1 MELVKKLGLLLLA
14 ILLLAGCSLPGDAA
28 EVKQEKE
35 YKIGIL
41 MSETGLGDDS
51 FNDSAFR
58 GLERARDE
66 LGVLFDYKEAPDGDS
81 EEKLTA
87 LVKEKNDLVIGL
99 GFTAQEPLEKIAKKY
114 PKQQFLLI
122 DAVSELPNI
131 ASITFKE
138 HEGSFLVGMAAAMAS
153 RTGTLGFIGGED
165 AEVIHHFE
173 QGFIQ
178 GAKHVKPDI
187 KILTEYAGSFSD
199 AELGGKIAESQINKG
214 ADFIYPAAGFTG
226 YGALQKAQEK
236 RVHAAGVDSDQF
248 FVAEKAIVTSML
260 KNIDVA
266 VYDIAKILK
275 EKGKIEQHSFVLGL
289 AENGVGLA
297 ELRAFPFS
305 EEQKK
310 ALIAAKDEI
319 IAGDIT
325 VNSTKP

>member
-1 MELVKKLGLLLLA
+1 MKKLGLLLLA

-87 LVKEKNDLVIGL
+87 LVEEKNDLVIGL

-153 RTGTLGFIGGED
+153 RSNTLGFIGGED

-178 GAKHVKPDI
+178 GARHVKPDI
-187 KILTEYAGSFSD
+187 KILTEYAGSFSV

>member
-1 MELVKKLGLLLLA
+1 MELMKKLSLLLLA
-14 ILLLAGCSLPGDAA
+14 MLLLAGCSLPGDAA
-28 EVKQEKE
+28 EEKQEKE

-41 MSETGLGDDS
+41 LSTTGLGDDS

-66 LGVLFDYKEAPDGDS
+66 LGVLFDYKEAPDGDL
-81 EEKLTA
+81 EEKLKE
-87 LVKEKNDLVIGL
+87 LVEEKNDLVIGL

-153 RTGTLGFIGGED
+153 KSNTLGFIGGED

-178 GAKHVKPDI
+178 GARHVKPDI
-187 KILTEYAGSFSD
+187 KILTEYAGTFGD
-199 AELGGKIAESQINKG
+199 AELGGKIAEQQIAKG

-236 RVHAAGVDSDQF
+236 RALAAGVDSDQF

-266 VYDIAKILK
+266 VYDMAKLLK

-310 ALIAAKDEI
+310 ALTAAKDEI

>member
-1 MELVKKLGLLLLA
+1 MELVKKLGLLLLG

-28 EVKQEKE
+28 EEKQEKE

-81 EEKLTA
+81 EEKLTE
-87 LVKEKNDLVIGL
+87 LVEEKNDLVIGL

-153 RTGTLGFIGGED
+153 RTNTLGFIGGED

-178 GAKHVKPDI
+178 GARHVKPDI

-199 AELGGKIAESQINKG
+199 AELGGKIAETQISKG

-236 RVHAAGVDSDQF
+236 KVHAAGVDSDQF

-266 VYDIAKILK
+266 VYDIAKLLK
-275 EKGKIEQHSFVLGL
+275 EKGKVDQHSFVLGL

-310 ALIAAKDEI
+310 ALTAAKDEI

>member
-1 MELVKKLGLLLLA
+1 MVKKLGLLLLA

-87 LVKEKNDLVIGL
+87 LVEEKNDLVIGL

-153 RTGTLGFIGGED
+153 RSNTLGFIGGED

-178 GAKHVKPDI
+178 GARHVKPDI
-187 KILTEYAGSFSD
+187 KILTEYAGSFSV

>member
-1 MELVKKLGLLLLA
+1 MKKLSLLLLG

-28 EVKQEKE
+28 EEKQEKQ
-35 YKIGIL
+35 YKIGVL
-41 MSETGLGDDS
+41 MSTTGLGDDS

-66 LGVLFDYKEAPDGDS
+66 LGILFDYKEAPDGDL
-81 EEKLTA
+81 EEKLTE
-87 LVKEKNDLVIGL
+87 LVEDKNDLVIAL
-99 GFTAQEPLEKIAKKY
+99 GFSSQEALEKTAKKY

-153 RTGTLGFIGGED
+153 KSNTLGFIGGED

-173 QGFIQ
+173 QGFIE
-178 GAKHVKPDI
+178 GARHVKPDI
-187 KILTEYAGSFSD
+187 KILTEYAGTFSD
-199 AELGGKIAESQINKG
+199 AELGGKIAEAQIAKG

-226 YGALQKAQEK
+226 YGALQKAQEMM
-236 RVHAAGVDSDQF
+236 VHAAGVDSDQF
-248 FVAEKAIVTSML
+248 FVAEKAIITSML

-266 VYDIAKILK
+266 VYDMAKLLK

-297 ELRAFPFS
+297 ELRAFPFT
-305 EEQKK
+305 EEQKQ
-310 ALIAAKDEI
+310 ALTAAKDEI

-325 VNSTKP
+325 VNSTKQ

>member
-81 EEKLTA
+81 EEKLTE
-87 LVKEKNDLVIGL
+87 LVEEKNDLVIGL

-131 ASITFKE
+131 TSITFKE

-178 GAKHVKPDI
+178 GARHVKPDI

-266 VYDIAKILK
+266 VYDTAKLLK
-275 EKGKIEQHSFVLGL
+275 EKGKVDQHSFVLGL

-310 ALIAAKDEI
+310 ALVAAKDEI
-319 IAGDIT
+319 IAGDII

>member
-1 MELVKKLGLLLLA
+1 MMKKLSLLLLG

-28 EVKQEKE
+28 EEKQEKQ
-35 YKIGIL
+35 YKIGVL
-41 MSETGLGDDS
+41 MSTTGLGDDS

-66 LGVLFDYKEAPDGDS
+66 LGILFDYKEAPDGDL
-81 EEKLTA
+81 EEKLTE
-87 LVKEKNDLVIGL
+87 LVEDKNDLVIAL
-99 GFTAQEPLEKIAKKY
+99 GFSSQEALEKTAKKY

-153 RTGTLGFIGGED
+153 KSNTLGFIGGED

-173 QGFIQ
+173 QGFIE
-178 GAKHVKPDI
+178 GARHVKPDI
-187 KILTEYAGSFSD
+187 KILTEYAGTFSD
-199 AELGGKIAESQINKG
+199 AELGGKIAEAQIAKG

-226 YGALQKAQEK
+226 YGALQKAQEMM
-236 RVHAAGVDSDQF
+236 VHAAGVDSDQF
-248 FVAEKAIVTSML
+248 FVAEKAIITSML

-266 VYDIAKILK
+266 VYDMAKLLK

-297 ELRAFPFS
+297 ELRAFPFT
-305 EEQKK
+305 EEQKQ
-310 ALIAAKDEI
+310 ALTAAKDEI

-325 VNSTKP
+325 VNSTKQ

>member
-14 ILLLAGCSLPGDAA
+14 ILLLTGCSMPGDAA

-41 MSETGLGDDS
+41 LSTTGLGDDS

-66 LGVLFDYKEAPDGDS
+66 LGVLFDYKEAPDGDL
-81 EEKLTA
+81 EEKLTE
-87 LVKEKNDLVIGL
+87 LVEEKNDLVIGL

-153 RTGTLGFIGGED
+153 RSNTLGFIGGED

-178 GAKHVKPDI
+178 GARHVKPDI

-199 AELGGKIAESQINKG
+199 AELGGKIAEAQISKG

-236 RVHAAGVDSDQF
+236 RVLAAGVDSDQF

-266 VYDIAKILK
+266 VYDIAKLLK
-275 EKGKIEQHSFVLGL
+275 EKGKIEQHAFVLGL

-310 ALIAAKDEI
+310 ALTAAKDEI
-319 IAGDIT
+319 ISGDII

>member
-1 MELVKKLGLLLLA
+1 MVKKLGLLLLA

-138 HEGSFLVGMAAAMAS
+138 HEGCFLVGMAAAMAS
-153 RTGTLGFIGGED
+153 RSNILGFIGGED

-178 GAKHVKPDI
+178 GARHVKPDI

-199 AELGGKIAESQINKG
+199 AELGGKIAETQISKG

-236 RVHAAGVDSDQF
+236 KVHAAGVDSDQF

>member
-14 ILLLAGCSLPGDAA
+14 ILLLAGCSMPGDAA

-41 MSETGLGDDS
+41 LSTTGLGDDS

-66 LGVLFDYKEAPDGDS
+66 LGVLFDYKEAPDGDL
-81 EEKLTA
+81 EEKLTE
-87 LVKEKNDLVIGL
+87 LVEEKNDLVIGL

-153 RTGTLGFIGGED
+153 RTNTLGFIGGED

-178 GAKHVKPDI
+178 GARHVKPDI

-199 AELGGKIAESQINKG
+199 AELGGKIAEAQISKG

-236 RVHAAGVDSDQF
+236 RVLAAGVDSDQF

-266 VYDIAKILK
+266 VYDIAKLLK
-275 EKGKIEQHSFVLGL
+275 EKGKIEQHAFVLGL

-310 ALIAAKDEI
+310 ALTAAKDEI
-319 IAGDIT
+319 IAGDII

>member
-1 MELVKKLGLLLLA
+1 MELVKKLGLLLLG

-28 EVKQEKE
+28 EEKQEKE

-81 EEKLTA
+81 EEKLTE
-87 LVKEKNDLVIGL
+87 LVEEKNDLVIGL

-178 GAKHVKPDI
+178 GAMHVKPDI

-199 AELGGKIAESQINKG
+199 AELGGKIAETQISKG

-236 RVHAAGVDSDQF
+236 KVHAAGVDSDQF

-266 VYDIAKILK
+266 VYDIAKLLK
-275 EKGKIEQHSFVLGL
+275 EKGKVDQHSFVLGL

-310 ALIAAKDEI
+310 ALTAAKDEI

>member
-1 MELVKKLGLLLLA
+1 MVKKLGLLLLA
-14 ILLLAGCSLPGDAA
+14 ILLLAGCSMPGDTA
-28 EVKQEKE
+28 EVKQEKK

-41 MSETGLGDDS
+41 LSTTGLGDDS

-81 EEKLTA
+81 EEKLEQ

-99 GFTAQEPLEKIAKKY
+99 GFSVQEALEKTAKKY

-131 ASITFKE
+131 VSITFKE

-153 RTGTLGFIGGED
+153 RSNTLGFIGGED

-178 GAKHVKPDI
+178 GARHVKPDI

-199 AELGGKIAESQINKG
+199 AELGGKIAEAQISKG

-236 RVHAAGVDSDQF
+236 MVHAAGVDSDQF

-266 VYDIAKILK
+266 VYDIAKLLK
-275 EKGKIEQHSFVLGL
+275 EKGEIEQHSFVLGL

-297 ELRAFPFS
+297 ELRAFPFT

-310 ALIAAKDEI
+310 ALTAAKDEI
-319 IAGDIT
+319 VAGDIT

>member
-1 MELVKKLGLLLLA
+1 MVKKLGLLLLA
-14 ILLLAGCSLPGDAA
+14 ILLLAGCSMPGDAA

-41 MSETGLGDDS
+41 LSTTGLGDDS

-66 LGVLFDYKEAPDGDS
+66 LGVLFDYKEAPDGDL
-81 EEKLTA
+81 EEKLTE
-87 LVKEKNDLVIGL
+87 LVEEKNDLVIGL

-153 RTGTLGFIGGED
+153 RSNTLGFIGGED

-178 GAKHVKPDI
+178 GARHVKPDI

-199 AELGGKIAESQINKG
+199 AELGGKIAESQISKG

-236 RVHAAGVDSDQF
+236 RVLAAGVDSDQF

-266 VYDIAKILK
+266 VYDIAKLLK
-275 EKGKIEQHSFVLGL
+275 EKGKIEQHAFVLGL

-310 ALIAAKDEI
+310 ALTAAKDEI
-319 IAGDIT
+319 ISGDII

>member
-14 ILLLAGCSLPGDAA
+14 ILLLAGCSMPGDAA

-41 MSETGLGDDS
+41 LSTTGLGDDS

-66 LGVLFDYKEAPDGDS
+66 LGVLFDYKEAPDGDL
-81 EEKLTA
+81 EEKLTE
-87 LVKEKNDLVIGL
+87 LVEEKNDLVIGL

-153 RTGTLGFIGGED
+153 RSNTLGFIGGED

-178 GAKHVKPDI
+178 GARHVKPDI

-199 AELGGKIAESQINKG
+199 AELGGKIAESQISKG

-236 RVHAAGVDSDQF
+236 RVLAAGVDSDQF

-266 VYDIAKILK
+266 VYDIAKLLK
-275 EKGKIEQHSFVLGL
+275 EKGKIEQHAFVLGL

-310 ALIAAKDEI
+310 ALTAAKDEI
-319 IAGDIT
+319 ISGDII

>member
-1 MELVKKLGLLLLA
+1 MVKKLGLLLLA
-14 ILLLAGCSLPGDAA
+14 ILLLAGCSMPGDAA

-41 MSETGLGDDS
+41 LSTTGLGDDS

-66 LGVLFDYKEAPDGDS
+66 LGVLFDYKEAPDGDL
-81 EEKLTA
+81 EEKLTE
-87 LVKEKNDLVIGL
+87 LVEEKNDLVIGL

-153 RTGTLGFIGGED
+153 RTNTLGFIGGED

-178 GAKHVKPDI
+178 GARHVKPDI

-199 AELGGKIAESQINKG
+199 AELGGKIAEAQISKG

-236 RVHAAGVDSDQF
+236 RVLAAGVDSDQF

-266 VYDIAKILK
+266 VYDIAKLLK
-275 EKGKIEQHSFVLGL
+275 EKGKIEQHAFVLGL

-310 ALIAAKDEI
+310 ALTAAKDEI
-319 IAGDIT
+319 IAGDII

>member
-1 MELVKKLGLLLLA
+1 MVKKLGLLLLA
-14 ILLLAGCSLPGDAA
+14 ILLLAGCSMPGDAA

-41 MSETGLGDDS
+41 LSTTGLGDDS

-66 LGVLFDYKEAPDGDS
+66 LGVLFDYKEAPDGDL
-81 EEKLTA
+81 EEKLTE
-87 LVKEKNDLVIGL
+87 LVEEKNDLVIGL

-153 RTGTLGFIGGED
+153 RSNTLGFIGGED

-178 GAKHVKPDI
+178 GARHVKPDI
-187 KILTEYAGSFSD
+187 KIVTEYAGSFSD
-199 AELGGKIAESQINKG
+199 AELGGKIAEAQISKG

-236 RVHAAGVDSDQF
+236 RVLAAGVDSDQF

-266 VYDIAKILK
+266 VYDIAKLLK
-275 EKGKIEQHSFVLGL
+275 EKGKIEQHAFVLGL

-310 ALIAAKDEI
+310 ALTAAKDEI
-319 IAGDIT
+319 ISGDIT

>member
-14 ILLLAGCSLPGDAA
+14 ILLLAGCSMPGDAA

-41 MSETGLGDDS
+41 LSTTGLGDDS

-66 LGVLFDYKEAPDGDS
+66 LGVLFDYKEAPDGDL
-81 EEKLTA
+81 EEKLTE
-87 LVKEKNDLVIGL
+87 LVEEKNDLVIGL

-153 RTGTLGFIGGED
+153 RSNTLGFIGGED

-178 GAKHVKPDI
+178 GARHVKPDI
-187 KILTEYAGSFSD
+187 KIVTEYAGSFSD
-199 AELGGKIAESQINKG
+199 AELGGKIAEAQISKG

-236 RVHAAGVDSDQF
+236 RVLAAGVDSDQF

-266 VYDIAKILK
+266 VYDIAKLLK
-275 EKGKIEQHSFVLGL
+275 EKGKIEQHAFVLGL

-310 ALIAAKDEI
+310 ALTAAKDEI
-319 IAGDIT
+319 ISGDIT

>member
-87 LVKEKNDLVIGL
+87 LVEEKNDLVIGL

-153 RTGTLGFIGGED
+153 RSNTLGFIGGED

-178 GAKHVKPDI
+178 GARHVKPDI
-187 KILTEYAGSFSD
+187 KILTEYAGSFSV